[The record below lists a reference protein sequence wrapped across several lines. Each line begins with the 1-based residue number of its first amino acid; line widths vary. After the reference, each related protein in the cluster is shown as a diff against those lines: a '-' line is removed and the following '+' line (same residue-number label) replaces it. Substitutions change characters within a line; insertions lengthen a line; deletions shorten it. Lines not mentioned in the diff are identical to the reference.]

1 MTPTIA
7 TTNGAAAAG
16 GAVRRKPARRAN
28 TAERRATHNAVERQR
43 RETLNG
49 RFLDLAALLPNL
61 TNVRRPSKSAIV
73 NSSIALVHTQRR
85 LRAIASRELRA
96 LAHEA
101 ECLRREVNEWRMA
114 HPNQPVPSSVTEG
127 TTTPL
132 ETLPEPPRSADFVA
146 LIELEEVSEDEMS
159 MNEQER
165 IAYEMRG
172 GDSGPLG
179 ASFEDGED
187 EFGMGGAED
196 DLSDSVQRFVS
207 GPAAPSA
214 TARNNNT
221 AAANRARAQSLSVA
235 PPRQNSGGA
244 QFNNST
250 SIAQLQMQLSNQQAQ
265 AQAAAALIPSSYNA
279 AAHQQQQQQQMMMQQ
294 HQYAMQQQQQQQQ
307 MQQHQ
312 QQQMQMQMAMNGQG
326 FFPPSFD
333 VIAAAAANGQQQQ
346 GSESDAAKLAAWNA
360 HLFSAL
366 AAQREHTGPHFP
378 GQHQFHTPPSSGHG
392 PTGPFGSS
400 TTPSQFMRNTTNP
413 FEHSVSEEGGNGSVH
428 EDMDGG
434 ANTPSSRSSTSVS
447 MPPSLSLSIS
457 GLSSNA
463 SQSSQSN
470 SPSLASHPN
479 FVVGGMMGMP
489 SSLPSAL
496 ASPLH
501 NLSLSQ
507 SQGAGEFFG
516 SAPATGGNW
525 AQMQQQQ
532 HGKSPVG
539 TPVGQTPPPVPMPVM
554 GGGGGNGGNGY
565 HQYPMMSIFI

>member
-7 TTNGAAAAG
+7 TTNGNSAPGG

-61 TNVRRPSKSAIV
+61 ANVRRPSKSAIV

-85 LRAIASRELRA
+85 LRAIAARELRS

-114 HPNQPVPSSVTEG
+114 HPTQPVPSLASES
-127 TTTPL
+127 TPL
-132 ETLPEPPRSADFVA
+132 ETLQEPARSADFVA
-146 LIELEEVSEDEMS
+146 LIELEDVSEDEMS

-172 GDSGPLG
+172 GDSGPMG
-179 ASFEDGED
+179 ASFEDGE
-187 EFGMGGAED
+187 EEYGMGGD
-196 DLSDSVQRFVS
+196 DLSDGVQRFSNAPV
-207 GPAAPSA
+207 PAP
-214 TARNNNT
+214 TRNNN
-221 AAANRARAQSLSVA
+221 ASANNRARTQSLSVV
-235 PPRQNSGGA
+235 PQNA
-244 QFNNST
+244 TYTNSA
-250 SIAQLQMQLSNQQAQ
+250 SIAQLQMQLQNQQAQ
-265 AQAAAALIPSSYNA
+265 AAASLIPSSYNPSA
-279 AAHQQQQQQQMMMQQ
+279 AAHQQQQMMMQQQQQQ
-294 HQYAMQQQQQQQQ
+294 HQYAMQQQQQ
-307 MQQHQ
+307 HQ
-312 QQQMQMQMAMNGQG
+312 QQQQIQMQMAMNAQNGQG

-333 VIAAAAANGQQQQ
+333 AIAAAAAVAQNGQQNEQ
-346 GSESDAAKLAAWNA
+346 SDAAKLAAWNA

-366 AAQREHTGPHFP
+366 AAQRDHSGPHFP
-378 GQHQFHTPPSSGHG
+378 GQQQFHTPPSSSHGQFG
-392 PTGPFGSS
+392 PTPG
-400 TTPSQFMRNTTNP
+400 QFMRVSNP
-413 FEHSVSEEGGNGSVH
+413 FEQHSEDGNGSVH
-428 EDMDGG
+428 DEMDG
-434 ANTPSSRSSTSVS
+434 ANTPSSRSSTS

-470 SPSLASHPN
+470 SPSSNAIHMLGM
-479 FVVGGMMGMP
+479 GGGMP

-507 SQGAGEFFG
+507 SQGEYLQQGVNGGQGAFFG
-516 SAPATGGNW
+516 SAPAAGGNW
-525 AQMQQQQ
+525 AAMN
-532 HGKSPVG
+532 GKSPVG
-539 TPVGQTPPPVPMPVM
+539 TPVGQQTPPPMPV
-554 GGGGGNGGNGY
+554 GGGNGGNGY